1 MKHLIVWARPVAV
14 LPAPLPVACFSKPAR
29 SEAIR
34 RLVEELSANFGD
46 GLAGQA
52 AAVVG

>member
-1 MKHLIVWARPVAV
+1 MRLSDEFIAKVDGWALQQDDR
-14 LPAPLPVACFSKPAR
+14 PAR